1 MPLPSDIAGIAAMRI
16 GKGVAQ
22 AVLIGGYRDEVDM
35 IGHET
40 VMRPVSRFA
49 QEIRVQRIVAF
60 FKEDAIAPVAAL
72 RDVVR
77 LAGDNDPR

>member
-1 MPLPSDIAGIAAMRI
+1 M
-16 GKGVAQ
+16 
-22 AVLIGGYRDEVDM
+22 DM